1 MDEDGANF
9 LRGCLCV
16 PHKAAVKMEI
26 SREAHRSP
34 YTVHPGDTK
43 MYHDLK
49 QSFWLKRMGV
59 CIAKYVASCGIC

>member
-49 QSFWLKRMGV
+49 
-59 CIAKYVASCGIC
+59 